1 MLISLFLSI
10 LAMYYK
16 GTYVMLYIR
25 STDPWVVLHF
35 RPTLILGKVV
45 A

>member
-1 MLISLFLSI
+1 
-10 LAMYYK
+10 MYYK

-25 STDPWVVLHF
+25 FTDPWAVLRF

-45 A
+45 E